1 MNARFF
7 LWSCKLI
14 NYFTAPF
21 TRYHESASQRQ
32 RRRFCGGSYFGTQN
46 NLTRMCAHLTFETRR
61 RRAESF
67 IHLPWKIFQIK
78 ATVFSRVTRF
88 QRGLSSANTSGA
100 SLNMVTCTSEW
111 FNVSFREIIDKTE
124 AKKREEQYIQKRFEL
139 INCLRMLTL
148 LTFDLCFFGMYS
160 QFFMHDV
167 HGKFKPELS
176 RLTVARDSSI
186 ELQIFINKLICTGLR
201 NHESFGAYTLD
212 TTNKGNVGRMIN
224 HSCESNASTI
234 ELLTPV
240 EFSPVRF
247 LTLWII
253 FFWTLIISNF

>member
-32 RRRFCGGSYFGTQN
+32 RRILCGRSYFGTQN

-111 FNVSFREIIDKTE
+111 FNISFREIIDKTE

-148 LTFDLCFFGMYS
+148 LTFDLFFSEFIANSSCTTSMVSLNQNSHGSSS
-160 QFFMHDV
+160 Q
-167 HGKFKPELS
+167 EI
-176 RLTVARDSSI
+176 VASSY
-186 ELQIFINKLICTGLR
+186 K
-201 NHESFGAYTLD
+201 Y
-212 TTNKGNVGRMIN
+212 
-224 HSCESNASTI
+224 
-234 ELLTPV
+234 LLT
-240 EFSPVRF
+240 
-247 LTLWII
+247 
-253 FFWTLIISNF
+253 N